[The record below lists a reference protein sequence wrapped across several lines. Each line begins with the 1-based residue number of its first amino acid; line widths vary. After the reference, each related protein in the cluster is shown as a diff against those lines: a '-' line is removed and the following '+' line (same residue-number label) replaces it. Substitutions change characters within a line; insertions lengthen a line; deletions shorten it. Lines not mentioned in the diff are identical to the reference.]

1 MMRQEFSELVIV
13 EGTPEA
19 AWAVVGDITTVLSWI
34 SIVGEAQCVEPGR
47 RYRAVLQDRLGPFKL
62 RADLAIDVV
71 ADASAR
77 RIVARAE
84 GEDRQIGS
92 RLTVDVQ
99 LEVADGDGGTAIAVT
114 GAYEVTGRPASL
126 GAGSIRKKASK
137 VLDEFFVRIGGEL
150 RDAARTG

>member
-1 MMRQEFSELVIV
+1 MMRQEFSELVV
-13 EGTPEA
+13 VDGTPEA
-19 AWAVVGDITTVLSWI
+19 AWAAVGDITTILSWI
-34 SIVGEAQCVEPGR
+34 SIVGEAACVEPDR

-62 RADLAIDVV
+62 RADLAIEV
-71 ADASAR
+71 DAAAAAR

-99 LEVADGDGGTAIAVT
+99 LEVRVGDGGTAIAVT

-137 VLDEFFVRIGGEL
+137 VLGEFFTRVGGEL
-150 RDAARTG
+150 SDAAGRA